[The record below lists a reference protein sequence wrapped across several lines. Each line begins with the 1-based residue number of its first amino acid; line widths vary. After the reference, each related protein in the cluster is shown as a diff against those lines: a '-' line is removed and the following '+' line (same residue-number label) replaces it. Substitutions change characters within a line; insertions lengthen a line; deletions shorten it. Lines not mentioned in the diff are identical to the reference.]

1 MRLIGILVT
10 LAVLGYTSYIYLGGS
25 SDSASTKPQPVE
37 YVDQAKQSADAINE
51 AMKKQQEQ
59 LQEQLHGT
67 Q

>member
-10 LAVLGYTSYIYLGGS
+10 LAVLGYTSFIYLGGS
-25 SDSASTKPQPVE
+25 SDSASTRPVE
-37 YVDQAKQSADAINE
+37 YVDEAKQSIDAVNE

-59 LQEQLHGT
+59 LQGT